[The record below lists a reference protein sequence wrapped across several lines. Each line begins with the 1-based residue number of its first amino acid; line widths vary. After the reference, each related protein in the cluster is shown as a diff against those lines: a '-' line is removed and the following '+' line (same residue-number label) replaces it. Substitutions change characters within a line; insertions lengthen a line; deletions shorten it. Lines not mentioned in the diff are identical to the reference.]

1 MHIPFIN
8 KKPDPPEFYKEYAR
22 KFSETTSPTLE
33 DTRFVVFDTETTG
46 VNARKDRM
54 LSLGALEIKNNEI
67 KIANSLEV
75 YIEQEL
81 FNEEAV
87 AIHGILRQNKN
98 QVKITEEEAVK
109 QFLLF
114 AGNSVLV
121 GHHVGFDI
129 AIINYALKRLG
140 APKLKNKFTDT
151 SVLFKRSVHLV
162 NITNPDKVYSLDE
175 LCEALN
181 ISKNDRHKAMGDALI
196 TALAFLKILTRLK
209 SSKKTS
215 LKKIL
220 I

>member
-54 LSLGALEIKNNEI
+54 LSLGALEIRNNEI

-114 AGNSVLV
+114 AGNSILV

>member
-54 LSLGALEIKNNEI
+54 LSLGALEIRNNEI

>member
-22 KFSETTSPTLE
+22 KFSEITSPTLE

-54 LSLGALEIKNNEI
+54 LSLGALEIRNNEI

-98 QVKITEEEAVK
+98 QVKITEE
-109 QFLLF
+109 
-114 AGNSVLV
+114 
-121 GHHVGFDI
+121 
-129 AIINYALKRLG
+129 
-140 APKLKNKFTDT
+140 
-151 SVLFKRSVHLV
+151 
-162 NITNPDKVYSLDE
+162 
-175 LCEALN
+175 
-181 ISKNDRHKAMGDALI
+181 
-196 TALAFLKILTRLK
+196 
-209 SSKKTS
+209 
-215 LKKIL
+215 
-220 I
+220 

>member
-1 MHIPFIN
+1 M
-8 KKPDPPEFYKEYAR
+8 
-22 KFSETTSPTLE
+22 
-33 DTRFVVFDTETTG
+33 
-46 VNARKDRM
+46 
-54 LSLGALEIKNNEI
+54 
-67 KIANSLEV
+67 
-75 YIEQEL
+75 
-81 FNEEAV
+81 
-87 AIHGILRQNKN
+87 
-98 QVKITEEEAVK
+98 
-109 QFLLF
+109 
-114 AGNSVLV
+114 
-121 GHHVGFDI
+121 
-129 AIINYALKRLG
+129 G

-196 TALAFLKILTRLK
+196 TALAFLKILTRFK

>member
-1 MHIPFIN
+1 
-8 KKPDPPEFYKEYAR
+8 
-22 KFSETTSPTLE
+22 
-33 DTRFVVFDTETTG
+33 
-46 VNARKDRM
+46 M

>member
-114 AGNSVLV
+114 AGNSILV

>member
-22 KFSETTSPTLE
+22 KFSETTSPILE

-54 LSLGALEIKNNEI
+54 LSLGALEIRNNEI

-114 AGNSVLV
+114 AGNSVLL

-129 AIINYALKRLG
+129 AIIIYALKRLG
-140 APKLKNKFTDT
+140 SPKLKNKFTDT

>member
-1 MHIPFIN
+1 MHIPFIK
-8 KKPDPPEFYKEYAR
+8 KKPDPPEFYKEYVR

-140 APKLKNKFTDT
+140 APKLRNKFTDT

>member
-54 LSLGALEIKNNEI
+54 LSLGALEIRNNEI

-81 FNEEAV
+81 FKEEAV